1 MSLSSTDAP
10 ELYVVFL
17 GGDPAPGR
25 LGEDHEVVVVVA
37 TSLKEARA
45 KARSKWQGDSKAHV
59 DAVQLVKVVDG
70 FVIRLEA
77 TDLDDVSELDVT
89 YEPAGPPQAP

>member
-1 MSLSSTDAP
+1 MSLSSSDSP

-45 KARSKWQGDSKAHV
+45 KARAKWRGHAKAHV
-59 DAVQLVKVVDG
+59 DAVQLLKIVDG
-70 FVIRLEA
+70 FEIHLEP
-77 TDLDDVSELDVT
+77 TDHADLTELDVT
-89 YEPAGPPQAP
+89 YEPAGPVPST

>member
-1 MSLSSTDAP
+1 MSSSTSDSP

-17 GGDPAPGR
+17 GGDLAPGR

-45 KARSKWQGDSKAHV
+45 KARSKWRGHAKAHV
-59 DAVQLVKVVDG
+59 DAVQLVKIVDG
-70 FVIRLEA
+70 FEIRLVP
-77 TDLDDVSELDVT
+77 TDRDDFSELDVT
-89 YEPAGPPQAP
+89 YEPAGPPLSQ

>member
-1 MSLSSTDAP
+1 MTSSSPDAP

-37 TSLKEARA
+37 NSLKEARV
-45 KARSKWQGDSKAHV
+45 KARAKWRGDSKAHV

-70 FVIRLEA
+70 FAVRLEA
-77 TDLDDVSELDVT
+77 TDLEDALELDVT
-89 YEPAGPPQAP
+89 YEPAEPSQAP